1 MTYRGDAKGAETK
14 HNAKSTRAE
23 VQKIRFAINFHCTS
37 ANESQNPTML
47 GALTVELAKDM
58 YVATEVVSKSIDIIT
73 INTTILLLIEK
84 TIRLAVIVPV

>member
-1 MTYRGDAKGAETK
+1 MLKP
-14 HNAKSTRAE
+14 NIM
-23 VQKIRFAINFHCTS
+23 QKAREPRCKRFGSINFHCTS
-37 ANESQNPTML
+37 ANESQNLTML

>member
-37 ANESQNPTML
+37 ANESQNLTML
-47 GALTVELAKDM
+47 GALTVELAKRHARSYGGGK
-58 YVATEVVSKSIDIIT
+58 YVTASI
-73 INTTILLLIEK
+73 
-84 TIRLAVIVPV
+84 